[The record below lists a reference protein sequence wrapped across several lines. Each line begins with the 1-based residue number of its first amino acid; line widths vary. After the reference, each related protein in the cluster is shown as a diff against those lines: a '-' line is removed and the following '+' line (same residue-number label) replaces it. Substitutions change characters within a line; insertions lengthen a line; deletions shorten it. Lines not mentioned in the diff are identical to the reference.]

1 MLNDVLIGKRG
12 TVFTEKKEQNSDA
25 IKKVTSN
32 AEGETVYPSDGQI
45 HQSSAKDLSFIPI

>member
-1 MLNDVLIGKRG
+1 MLIGKRG

-45 HQSSAKDLSFIPI
+45 HQNNAKDLSFIPIKW